1 MEIEITRNNHIRI
14 VKATGRVDSFTAPR
28 LAEAFRQL
36 LDERQYN
43 LIFDMTNIDY
53 ISSAGLRVMIDVQKT
68 CRQEQ
73 KGELALVGVQ
83 KRIYETLELAGFI
96 SLFKFYNT
104 LDQAL
109 SSLASK

>member
-1 MEIEITRNNHIRI
+1 MEIEIARSNHINI
-14 VKATGRVDSFTAPR
+14 VKATGRIDSFTAPR

-36 LDERQYN
+36 LDEHRFN

-73 KGELALVGVQ
+73 KGELVLVGVQ
-83 KRIYETLELAGFI
+83 KRSYEALELAGFGR
-96 SLFKFYNT
+96 LLKCYQT

-109 SSLASK
+109 SNLTPQ